1 MQAAT
6 FGWWHFWLFRRYH
19 RHFLFRDNFF
29 GSFRHLKDI
38 SKITFRSYEST
49 GTSYFQEQRGYIFLS
64 LRSVTST
71 CNRWNFW
78 LFRRCCW
85 YFLLRDNFLGSFRHL
100 KDISKIIFRS
110 YAVHWNKYFPEQK
123 HYVFLRSVTN
133 TFSRWDFWLFRRCP
147 WWLLFRD
154 NFLWSL
160 RHLKEMSKFI
170 FRSYRTTR
178 TKYFQEQ
185 MSFIFLS
192 LRSKTSTCN
201 WWSFWHFRRCHRH
214 FLFRENLFGSLR
226 HFEDISKFTFES
238 QGSTQTRIT
247 FT

>member
-1 MQAAT
+1 MYSIAITCRGRTFRFGRNSFRHLLFWHSCLWHLGYFKEISIFMIRPKWRQTDRVKHSNMRAAT
-6 FGWWHFWLFRRYH
+6 FGWWDFWLFRRCH
-19 RHFLFRDNFF
+19 RHFLFRDNFL

-49 GTSYFQEQRGYIFLS
+49 GTNYFQEQKSYIFLS

-78 LFRRCCW
+78 LFRRCRW
-85 YFLLRDNFLGSFRHL
+85 YFLWRDDFLGSFRHL

-133 TFSRWDFWLFRRCP
+133 TFSRWDFWLFRRCH

-160 RHLKEMSKFI
+160 RHLKEISKFI

-185 MSFIFLS
+185 MSFIF
-192 LRSKTSTCN
+192 
-201 WWSFWHFRRCHRH
+201 
-214 FLFRENLFGSLR
+214 
-226 HFEDISKFTFES
+226 
-238 QGSTQTRIT
+238 
-247 FT
+247 